1 MSLPLVNLHL
11 LTIKVVT
18 KIGVMTNADRY
29 KNWFSSMTGQR
40 ITAQD
45 IADQLD
51 ISRNATNSRM
61 AKGLTADDIIT
72 IARGFDINPVTALQ
86 ELGHVGVDEIFDHL
100 DDDGKRLVTAAP
112 DELVFHL
119 AQDMLSVD
127 QKLALV
133 RDVMSRAEQSTEG
146 VGATVFEFPN
156 RQSASSDIP
165 QDAVADDSDYH
176 EEENTEFDD

>member
-1 MSLPLVNLHL
+1 MSLPLVNPHL

-112 DELVFHL
+112 DELVFYL

-133 RDVMSRAEQSTEG
+133 RDVMSRAEQSAEG
-146 VGATVFEFPN
+146 G
-156 RQSASSDIP
+156 
-165 QDAVADDSDYH
+165 
-176 EEENTEFDD
+176 

>member
-1 MSLPLVNLHL
+1 
-11 LTIKVVT
+11 
-18 KIGVMTNADRY
+18 MTNADRY

-45 IADQLD
+45 IADQLE

-72 IARGFDINPVTALQ
+72 IARGFDINPITALQ

-133 RDVMSRAEQSTEG
+133 RNVMSRTEAP
-146 VGATVFEFPN
+146 VTNLDEHRSN
-156 RQSASSDIP
+156 KQSARSDIP
-165 QDAVADDSDYH
+165 HDAVADDSDYH

>member
-1 MSLPLVNLHL
+1 MISA
-11 LTIKVVT
+11 
-18 KIGVMTNADRY
+18 MTNADRY

-45 IADQLD
+45 IADQLG

-72 IARGFDINPVTALQ
+72 ISRGFNINPITALQ

-133 RDVMSRAEQSTEG
+133 RDVMSRAEQSAAG
-146 VGATVFEFPN
+146 VDATVFEFPGPE
-156 RQSASSDIP
+156 SAPADTHL
-165 QDAVADDSDYH
+165 DYVAKRGTPEPEEGDDDYG
-176 EEENTEFDD
+176 DGA